1 MLLIK
6 TSRRKCIRCHRKIPP
21 GGTKTM
27 IELEAYALIERY
39 LSGEMSEAE
48 ALDFEA
54 KLQQDP
60 SLARHAR
67 QFEELTATLQ
77 KHGQRRQVK
86 KKLDA
91 IHAEM
96 EKTAEPIMRPLPA
109 TPQWKTFWQA
119 HKTTVAVAASVA
131 ILTVFS
137 TLLSIQLWNSMGK
150 QAARYTELRREVEKI
165 KKNQRAINRAFNKNL
180 PAPKTEINPGTFS
193 GTGFALTENG
203 YFVTSYHVIKDA
215 DSVYIENKNGNRYK
229 LTSVYQNLDHDLA
242 ILKVDDKNF
251 TGFGSLPYTVAGS
264 DADLGEKVYTLGFP
278 REDMVFGEGSLS
290 SQSGFEGDSAS
301 YQISIPLNPGNSGGP
316 LFDEKGNLIGVISG
330 KQLDVQGAAFATKS
344 TYLMQMAEALKSDS
358 ATRVSFNRQN
368 TLAGRARKQQLKKLK
383 DFIYMVKVY
392 N

>member
-1 MLLIK
+1 M
-6 TSRRKCIRCHRKIPP
+6 T
-21 GGTKTM
+21 
-27 IELEAYALIERY
+27 ELQAYALIERY
-39 LSGEMSEAE
+39 LSGEMPASEALE
-48 ALDFEA
+48 FEA

-60 SLARHAR
+60 TLARYAR
-67 QFEELTATLQ
+67 DFEELTTTIQ
-77 KHGQRRQVK
+77 KHGDRRK
-86 KKLDA
+86 TRKKLQA

-96 EKTAEPIMRPLPA
+96 EQTSEPIMVPLHSAPK
-109 TPQWKTFWQA
+109 WKVFWNA

-137 TLLSIQLWNSMGK
+137 TLLSIQLWNSLGK
-150 QAARYTELRREVEKI
+150 QQARRYTELRREVEKI
-165 KKNQRAINRAFNKNL
+165 KKNQRAINRAFNQIPSK
-180 PAPKTEINPGTFS
+180 PEVNPGTFS

-203 YFVTSYHVIKDA
+203 YFVTSYHVIKGA
-215 DSVYIENKNGNRYK
+215 DSVYIENKNGSRYK

-242 ILKVDDKNF
+242 ILKVDDPNF
-251 TGFGSLPYTVAGS
+251 TSFGSLPYTVSAD

-344 TYLMQMAEALKSDS
+344 TYLMEMAEALKTDS

-368 TLAGRARKQQLKKLK
+368 TLAGRARPQQLKKLK

-392 N
+392 

>member
-1 MLLIK
+1 M
-6 TSRRKCIRCHRKIPP
+6 T
-21 GGTKTM
+21 
-27 IELEAYALIERY
+27 ELEAYALIERY
-39 LSGEMSEAE
+39 LSGEMSAAE

-54 KLQQDP
+54 KLRTDLT
-60 SLARHAR
+60 LARHAR
-67 QFEELTATLQ
+67 QFEELTDTLQ

-86 KKLDA
+86 KKLDS

-96 EKTAEPIMRPLPA
+96 EKTADPIMIPVRPA
-109 TPQWKTFWQA
+109 PQWKTFWQA

-150 QAARYTELRREVEKI
+150 QAIRYTELRREVEKI
-165 KKNQRAINRAFNKNL
+165 KKNQRAINRAFSQIPSK
-180 PAPKTEINPGTFS
+180 PEVNPGTFS

-203 YFVTSYHVIKDA
+203 YFVTSYHVVKDA

-242 ILKVDDKNF
+242 ILKVDDPSF
-251 TGFGSLPYTVAGS
+251 TSFGSLPYTVSG
-264 DADLGEKVYTLGFP
+264 DNADLGEKVYTLGFP

-344 TYLMQMAEALKSDS
+344 TYLMEMAEALKSDS

-368 TLAGRARKQQLKKLK
+368 SLAGRARKQQLKKLK

>member
-1 MLLIK
+1 M
-6 TSRRKCIRCHRKIPP
+6 T
-21 GGTKTM
+21 
-27 IELEAYALIERY
+27 ELEAYALIERY
-39 LSGEMSEAE
+39 LSGEMSAAE

-54 KLQQDP
+54 QLKQNP
-60 SLARHAR
+60 TLARHAR
-67 QFEELTATLQ
+67 EFEDLTTTLQ
-77 KHGQRRQVK
+77 QHGQRQQVK
-86 KKLDA
+86 KKLQA

-96 EKTAEPIMRPLPA
+96 ERAADPIMVPLPA
-109 TPQWKTFWQA
+109 APKWKIFWNA

-137 TLLSIQLWNSMGK
+137 TLLSIQLWNSLGK
-150 QAARYTELRREVEKI
+150 QQAIRYTELRREVEKI

-180 PAPKTEINPGTFS
+180 PTPKTEINPGTFS

-215 DSVYIENKNGNRYK
+215 DSVYIENKSGNRYK

-242 ILKVDDKNF
+242 ILKVDDPTF
-251 TGFGSLPYTVAGS
+251 TGFGSLPYTVSAN

-344 TYLMQMAEALKSDS
+344 TYLMEMAEAPKSDS
-358 ATRVSFNRQN
+358 ATRASFNRQN
-368 TLAGRARKQQLKKLK
+368 TLSWRNRKQQLKKLQ